1 MLDEILTIDEV
12 ADYLKL
18 SRTTVWRLCTEGKLH
33 AVKIGRS
40 WRVDRAEIERVLGRR
55 PPLCDPEPLTQA
67 GDF

>member
-12 ADYLKL
+12 AGYLKL
-18 SRTTVWRLCTEGKLH
+18 SRTTVWRLCSEGKLP

-40 WRVDRAEIERVLGRR
+40 WRVDRAEIERLLGRR
-55 PPLCDPEPLTQA
+55 APLHDPAALTQT